1 MQAAAKKAILRIE
14 LWHGSLLLV
23 LLATLGPMRI
33 IDPIALA
40 LGGIFMG
47 INFLLLSFGVALIL
61 TPLAEK
67 GSIKMG
73 VSLLVVKVI
82 FFLGLLTTLFY
93 RLDVDAVS
101 FAVGFSMLLV
111 AVFMEANRKA
121 VHSEN

>member
-67 GSIKMG
+67 GNIKMG
-73 VSLLVVKVI
+73 VGLLVVKVI

-111 AVFMEANRKA
+111 AVFMEAIRKA